1 MTTIT
6 PRELRHR
13 ETWQFRAY
21 GFDVQVGWMADP
33 GDGLADAWA
42 IIDGEKFGPFA
53 NEDSAILAA
62 LAYAKDRQRVPTGD
76 QANGADA
83 VTAA

>member
-21 GFDVQVGWMADP
+21 GLAVEVGWMADP

-42 IIDGEKFGPFA
+42 IVDGEQFGPFA
-53 NEDSAILAA
+53 TEDSAILAA
-62 LAYAKDRQRVPTGD
+62 LALLPRISSGCRPATRPTAPK
-76 QANGADA
+76 Q
-83 VTAA
+83 